1 MDDLRILPVTN
12 EELILNVATMAEEI
26 WHEYFPALISEE
38 QIDYMLEKFLSFDSI
53 FEQIQNGYEYFL
65 LIHDYTFAGFAGV
78 HEENGSL
85 FLSKLYIHKD
95 FRGNGISSKV
105 MKNLI
110 ELCKVRSLDKI
121 WLTCNRG
128 NESALAI
135 YKHFGFIQTRE
146 QVSDIGGGFVMDD
159 YILEYPVKQQD
170 SLTEKLPATMERFPC
185 CRQLFNISRTVL
197 PFAGKTVL
205 SCIHY
210 YFIGTTAP
218 S

>member
-121 WLTCNRG
+121 WPVTVAMSLLSPSINTLDSFRHENK
-128 NESALAI
+128 SA
-135 YKHFGFIQTRE
+135 
-146 QVSDIGGGFVMDD
+146 
-159 YILEYPVKQQD
+159 
-170 SLTEKLPATMERFPC
+170 
-185 CRQLFNISRTVL
+185 ISA
-197 PFAGKTVL
+197 AGL
-205 SCIHY
+205 
-210 YFIGTTAP
+210 
-218 S
+218 

>member
-1 MDDLRILPVTN
+1 MHDDIVSNVRENLHYLDVSIFNHILSGRLFSMDDLRILPVTN

-159 YILEYPVKQQD
+159 YILEYPVK
-170 SLTEKLPATMERFPC
+170 
-185 CRQLFNISRTVL
+185 
-197 PFAGKTVL
+197 
-205 SCIHY
+205 
-210 YFIGTTAP
+210 
-218 S
+218 

>member
-1 MDDLRILPVTN
+1 
-12 EELILNVATMAEEI
+12 MAEEI

-53 FEQIQNGYEYFL
+53 FEQIQNGYECFL

-159 YILEYPVKQQD
+159 YILEYPVK
-170 SLTEKLPATMERFPC
+170 
-185 CRQLFNISRTVL
+185 
-197 PFAGKTVL
+197 
-205 SCIHY
+205 
-210 YFIGTTAP
+210 
-218 S
+218 